1 MAAAVAAKAARP
13 PVMLVL
19 VEIEKLLIIE
29 RLEYQMV
36 FIARRGPWESQ
47 RARLYAAEDQVKA
60 SLRDPLP
67 TIAEMQAFVDGMLR
81 SRWMQN
87 YFGSRMLTP
96 VTVVGKRRWNQRGAN
111 AHFFRSEISMSK
123 ELRSKFVVIHE
134 VCHILTERFHGQ
146 NMTEAHGREFATFE
160 LMLVN
165 HFLGAEDCQDLLE
178 AFARN
183 GVAHSYRREGK

>member
-1 MAAAVAAKAARP
+1 MG
-13 PVMLVL
+13 
-19 VEIEKLLIIE
+19 IIV
-29 RLEYQMV
+29 RLAPRDAQL
-36 FIARRGPWESQ
+36 
-47 RARLYAAEDQVKA
+47 ARLYAAEDQVKA

-96 VTVVGKRRWNQRGAN
+96 ITVLGKRRQWQRNAN
-111 AHFFRSEISMSK
+111 AHSFRSEISMSK

-146 NMTEAHGREFATFE
+146 NMTESHGPEFATFE

-165 HFLGAEDCQDLLE
+165 HFLGAEDCQVLLG
-178 AFARN
+178 AFERC
-183 GVAHSYRREGK
+183 GVTHSYRGEEDGGEGQGHAANSAGEHPGASSAQMDLGRQ